1 MPGPRSDGGAPLI
14 DAHAHLDA
22 DRYGEDLDE
31 VIARAKA
38 AGLARIVC
46 VGVWRPADPAAGTA
60 RGFGDAVKL
69 ARREPGYFAATVGFH
84 PHEARA
90 VEASDWA
97 EAEAL
102 ARDPAVVAI
111 GEAGLDYHY
120 DLSPRDVQAE
130 VFRRCIRL
138 AHAAGK
144 PLVVHT
150 READQDTVRIL
161 REEGVPARGAVIH
174 CFTSDAPAAKAYLD
188 LGLYISVAGIVTF
201 KTAGPIREAVKL
213 VPHDRLMVETD
224 CPYLAPI
231 PHRGKRNEPAFVAHT
246 AAKVAEV
253 WGVTPD
259 EVAQATTGNA
269 KRFFG
274 L

>member
-1 MPGPRSDGGAPLI
+1 MGGLV

-22 DRYGEDLDE
+22 DRYADLDE
-31 VIARAKA
+31 VIARART
-38 AGLARIVC
+38 AGLERIVC
-46 VGVWRPADPAAGTA
+46 VGVWRGPGA
-60 RGFGDAVKL
+60 GFGDAVAH
-69 ARREPGYFAATVGFH
+69 ARREPGYFSATVGFH
-84 PHEARA
+84 PHEAKD
-90 VEASDWA
+90 VGPGDWA

-102 ARDPAVVAI
+102 ARDPAVCAI

-120 DLSPRDVQAE
+120 DLSPREVQAE

-138 AHAAGK
+138 AHAVEK

-150 READQDTVRIL
+150 RLADADTVRIL
-161 REEGVPARGAVIH
+161 REEGVPAKGGVIH
-174 CFTSDAPAAKAYLD
+174 CFTSDAPAARDYLD
-188 LGLYISVAGIVTF
+188 LGLLISVAGIVTF
-201 KTAGPIREAVKL
+201 KNAEAIREAVRL

-231 PHRGKRNEPAFVAHT
+231 PFRGKRNEPAYVAHT
-246 AAKVAEV
+246 AAKVAEL
-253 WGVTPD
+253 WGTTPEDVARVTG
-259 EVAQATTGNA
+259 ENA